1 MPLLNNLKRE
11 ITCKLVYYGPGACG
25 KTTNLKYIHS
35 QLAPATRG
43 EMTSMA
49 TQTDRTL
56 FFDFMPL
63 DLGSVHGWKIRVS
76 VYTVPG
82 QVEYNASRKL
92 ILQGADGLVFVA
104 DSDFLR
110 APDNIESLQNLRSNL
125 ASLDTNLEQ
134 LPWIVQLN
142 KRDLDNPMPVER
154 MVQDMNI
161 DGLPTF
167 EAVAT
172 EGVGVFQTLK
182 SISKLMMNDLSK
194 VLK

>member
-1 MPLLNNLKRE
+1 
-11 ITCKLVYYGPGACG
+11 
-25 KTTNLKYIHS
+25 
-35 QLAPATRG
+35 
-43 EMTSMA
+43 MA

-110 APDNIESLQNLRSNL
+110 APDNIESLENLRSNL
-125 ASLDTNLEQ
+125 ASLDTSLEQ

-154 MVQDMNI
+154 MVQDLNI
-161 DGLPTF
+161 EGLPTF